1 MKKIYKKML
10 VAGAA
15 MAMAGVA
22 QAQSAGS
29 NIVSFGWMRVMPQG
43 HSEFLT
49 IDSAPRALG
58 IPAGYQKP
66 NTGATIDSA
75 DTLGLTFAHFF
86 TDNISAEFVLGVPP
100 KHDVSGDRGY
110 EKYGK
115 LGEVRQW
122 SPTVLGKWHFFDAK
136 TKFRPWVGIGVN
148 YTWFTGETVTNQ
160 TFINNEFLPGS
171 RMSAS
176 AKSSWNP
183 VFALGANYAVTD
195 NWFVGV
201 SVSYVPVTTTAT
213 FTTTLPGNLGT
224 VQSHTKIKIDPI
236 VTFLNVGYRF

>member
-1 MKKIYKKML
+1 MKQIYKKML

-15 MAMAGVA
+15 MALAGVA

-29 NIVSFGWMRVMPQG
+29 NVVSLGWMRVMPQG

-49 IDSAPRALG
+49 IDS
-58 IPAGYQKP
+58 IAGRPTGGLQRQ

-75 DTLGLTFAHFF
+75 DTVGLTFAHFF

-122 SPTVLGKWHFFDAK
+122 SPAVVAKWHFFDAK
-136 TKFRPWVGIGVN
+136 TKFRPYVGIGVN

-160 TFINNEFLPGS
+160 SFVQGEFGPGS
-171 RMSAS
+171 TMAAS

-183 VFALGANYAVTD
+183 VFNIGANYAVTD
-195 NWFVGV
+195 NWFVGL
-201 SVSYVPVTTTAT
+201 SVSYVPIATTAN
-213 FTTTLPGNLGT
+213 FTTTLANGAQ

>member
-15 MAMAGVA
+15 MALAGVA

-29 NIVSFGWMRVMPQG
+29 NMVSFGWMRIMPTG

-49 IDSAPRALG
+49 VDSIGGMPLG
-58 IPAGYQKP
+58 VQKP

-75 DTLGLTFAHFF
+75 DTLGLTFAHYF
-86 TDNISAEFVLGVPP
+86 TDNISAEFVFGVPP
-100 KHDVSGDRGY
+100 THNVSGDRGY

-122 SPTVLGKWHFFDAK
+122 SPAVVAKWHFFDAK
-136 TKFRPWVGIGVN
+136 TKFRPFVGLGVN
-148 YTWFTGETVTNQ
+148 YTWFTDEKVTNQ
-160 TFINNEFLPGS
+160 AFIKNEFLGIGTS
-171 RMSAS
+171 MSAS

-183 VFALGANYAVTD
+183 VFTAGANYAVTD
-195 NWFVGV
+195 NWFVGF
-201 SVSYVPVTTTAT
+201 SVSYVPIATTAS
-213 FTTTLPGNLGT
+213 FTTTLANGAQI
-224 VQSHTKIKIDPI
+224 QSHTKIKIDPV
-236 VTFLNVGYRF
+236 VTYLSVGYRF

>member
-1 MKKIYKKML
+1 MKTTYKKML

-15 MAMAGVA
+15 MALAGVA

-29 NIVSFGWMRVMPQG
+29 NIISLGWMRVMPTG

-49 IDSAPRALG
+49 IDSVGGVPFGAQR
-58 IPAGYQKP
+58 P

-75 DTLGLTFAHFF
+75 DTLGIVFSHYF

-100 KHDVSGDRGY
+100 KHNVSGDRGY

-122 SPTVLGKWHFFDAK
+122 SPAIVAKWHFFDAK
-136 TKFRPWVGIGVN
+136 TKFRPYVGIGVN

-160 TFINNEFLPGS
+160 TFVQSEFGPRS
-171 RMSAS
+171 TMTAS
-176 AKSSWNP
+176 AQSSWSP
-183 VFALGANYAVTD
+183 VFNVGANYAVTD
-195 NWFVGV
+195 NWFVGF
-201 SVSYVPVTTTAT
+201 SVSYVPVATTAH
-213 FTTTLPGNLGT
+213 FTTTLANGAQ
-224 VQSHTKIKIDPI
+224 VQSHTKIKIDPV
-236 VTFLNVGYRF
+236 VTYLSVGYRF